1 MIDYVKELND
11 EQRRAI
17 AYDGNVYLVA
27 CPGSGKTRTLAYKLA
42 KELEASSS
50 SKSKIAAITYT
61 NVAADEI
68 KERIVALGVDTSDLW
83 IGTIHSFCLDWI
95 LRPFA
100 QYILELEYG
109 FTVVDNH
116 TSEEIITALCSEY
129 SSPKISYFDCGYY
142 LETRGIK
149 FSCDQGKVASVHSVI
164 TRYHAILSKNKKID
178 FELILHYSYVLI
190 TKHPEIS
197 KSLSGIFSHILLD
210 EFQDTKELQYHIVSS
225 IIRAGEG
232 KSNIF
237 IVGDPN
243 QSIFGSLGGYAITLD
258 DLRRLTAQEIELF
271 ELDKNYR
278 SSTRIVEY
286 CKNFRVYDSSMISD
300 SKYKDHT
307 GLISY
312 STNLH
317 KDYLVKEISR
327 LIRHHIE
334 TLEISPNEICVVAP
348 WWIHLASLTRGLV
361 NSLPEYSFDGPGL
374 TPIYGDRE
382 NFWYRLSR
390 LLLTTPSP
398 NIYFKRLFWA
408 RDLLQAMSELDL
420 CEHSL
425 RDKDLLRIVNSI
437 DLNEQDGLQY
447 LCCAFEVFSLK
458 IGFSINET
466 PSLKEQLDA
475 FVTSSTRRIER
486 IRSEGID
493 YASSIEDFR
502 KAFTPKSG
510 VKVSSIHGVKGEEY
524 ETVISFG
531 LLDGM
536 VPHFTDTD
544 KSNTA
549 KKLIY
554 VIASRAKRHLHLIS
568 ESGRRYQT
576 TPTPCLKSLN
586 DTTYDI
592 V

>member
-1 MIDYVKELND
+1 MIDYVKELNL

-17 AYDGNVYLVA
+17 EHDGNVYLVA
-27 CPGSGKTRTLAYKLA
+27 CPGSGKTRTLSYKLA

-100 QYILELEYG
+100 QYISELEHG

-116 TSEEIITALCSEY
+116 TTEEIITALCKEY
-129 SSPKISYFDCGYY
+129 SSPQIRYFDCGYF
-142 LETRGIK
+142 LDSQGIK
-149 FSCDQGKVASVHSVI
+149 LSCGQGKIDNVQSVI
-164 TRYHAILSKNKKID
+164 TRYHTILRTNKQID

-190 TKHPEIS
+190 TRYPNIS

-210 EFQDTKELQYHIVSS
+210 EFQDTKELQYQIVSS
-225 IIRAGEG
+225 IIRSGEG
-232 KSNIF
+232 SSNIF

-258 DLRRLTAQEIELF
+258 DLRILTDQDIEQF
-271 ELDKNYR
+271 ELNKNYR

-286 CKNFRVYDSSMISD
+286 CKNFRVYDSSMVSV
-300 SKYKDHT
+300 SKYKDHP

-312 STNLH
+312 SRNIH
-317 KDYLVKEISR
+317 KDQLVEEISR

-334 TLEISPNEICVVAP
+334 VLEISPNEICVVAP
-348 WWIHLASLTRGLV
+348 WWIHLASITRGLV
-361 NSLPEYSFDGPGL
+361 NNLPEYSFDGPGL
-374 TPIYGDRE
+374 TPIYRDRE

-398 NIYFKRLFWA
+398 DIYFKRLFWA
-408 RDLLQAMSELDL
+408 RDLLQSMIELDL

-425 RDKDLLRIVNSI
+425 TDKDFLRIVNSI
-437 DLNEQDGLQY
+437 DVNEQDGLQY
-447 LCCAFEVFSLK
+447 LCSAFEIFSSK
-458 IGFSINET
+458 FCFSINET

-475 FVTSSTRRIER
+475 FETSSSRRIDR
-486 IRSEGID
+486 IRNEGIN
-493 YASSIEDFR
+493 YAGSIGDFR
-502 KAFTPKSG
+502 KAFTPKNG
-510 VKVSSIHGVKGEEY
+510 IKVSSIHGVKGEEY

-536 VPHFTDTD
+536 VPHFTDLD
-544 KSNTA
+544 KIHTA
-549 KKLIY
+549 KKLLY

-568 ESGRRYQT
+568 ESGRRNPP
-576 TPTPCLKSLN
+576 TPTLHLLN
-586 DTTYDI
+586 STYDKI
-592 V
+592 

>member
-11 EQRRAI
+11 EQRSAI
-17 AYDGNVYLVA
+17 DHDGNVYLVA
-27 CPGSGKTRTLAYKLA
+27 CPGSGKTRTLVYKLA

-50 SKSKIAAITYT
+50 SKKKIAAITYT

-68 KERIVALGVDTSDLW
+68 KERIVDLGVDTSALW

-100 QYILELEYG
+100 QYIKQLEHG

-116 TSEEIITALCSEY
+116 TSEEIITSLCAKY
-129 SSPKISYFDCGYY
+129 SNPQISYFDCGYF
-142 LETRGIK
+142 LDTQGVK
-149 FSCDQGKVASVHSVI
+149 LSCGQGKVGGVLSVI
-164 TRYHAILSKNKKID
+164 TQYHIILSKNKQID
-178 FELILHYSYVLI
+178 FEQILHYAYVLI
-190 TKHPEIS
+190 TRYPDIS
-197 KSLSGIFSHILLD
+197 KSLSGIFKHILLD
-210 EFQDTKELQYHIVSS
+210 EFQDTKELQYQIISS

-232 KSNIF
+232 HSNIF

-243 QSIFGSLGGYAITLD
+243 QSIFGSLGGYAITID
-258 DLRRLTAQEIELF
+258 DLRRLTEQKIEQF
-271 ELDKNYR
+271 ELEKNYR

-286 CKNFRVYDSSMISD
+286 CKNFRVYESNMVSD
-300 SKYKDHT
+300 SKYKDHA
-307 GLISY
+307 GIISY
-312 STNLH
+312 STSIH
-317 KDYLVKEISR
+317 KDHLVEEISR

-334 TLEISPNEICVVAP
+334 ALEVSPNEICVVAP

-361 NSLPEYSFDGPGL
+361 NRLPEYSFDGPGL
-374 TPIYGDRE
+374 TPIYRDRE

-408 RDLLQAMSELDL
+408 RDLLQAMSEQDL

-447 LCCAFEVFSLK
+447 LCHAFEVFSLK
-458 IGFSINET
+458 VGFSINDT
-466 PSLKEQLDA
+466 PSLQEQLDA

-493 YASSIEDFR
+493 YAGSIKDFR
-502 KAFTPKSG
+502 KAFIPKSG
-510 VKVSSIHGVKGEEY
+510 VKISSIHGVKGEEY
-524 ETVISFG
+524 ETVITFG

-549 KKLIY
+549 KKLLY
-554 VIASRAKRHLHLIS
+554 VIASRAKRHLHLIA
-568 ESGRRYQT
+568 ETGRRNS
-576 TPTPCLKSLN
+576 PTPYLHNLN
-586 DTTYDI
+586 YLTYDQ